1 MLESIRAFNKGV
13 LWIGLGLGVALAF
26 PLAAQ
31 QDVPP
36 PTAQA
41 LADYR
46 RSCAAEISSLLAERG
61 GGSSAINNIDFDYH
75 SARLGRRPGG
85 RGDGYPRLATAEEL
99 QRSIPLVGTVSGD
112 TFNATYPPLMR
123 CAMRVAM
130 RYAPGSRTPAPVQA
144 QRAVRPSID
153 GQWVASNV
161 TNPLGQGPVN
171 PTPQLTITSKPGGIS
186 VISNVDHLNGFYPL
200 YHQWPTAGKY
210 GSSHFIYFDENAPDY
225 IEVWPGTGYSGMF
238 LRASPQRSTAPGV
251 VSRPRTVAPPG
262 RVPTQTPA
270 NRKDAFF
277 DRASSLIRD
286 GKIEAALPLLE
297 EGVRMGDPRAQYVL
311 AIILA
316 NDGPVPQDLPRALT
330 LMRLAAAQN
339 LPQAVAKLPQM
350 EQLAA
355 RGPARNDGSV
365 ANPPPNQSATAGM
378 IPEVARAYNNTT
390 DPAIRARI
398 VRNAAQY
405 AKSRPSLVV
414 RANVGSNCIRAD
426 MINYE
431 FEAKREIWWAETRFK
446 NTCRTDQIV
455 FVEDQM
461 RNAGNAGMPVTN
473 VGRFFGTWDRRR
485 DPNVGFKPY
494 NLDGDIPRYRFSAG
508 AELTAG
514 QGFYYN
520 DPNNLL
526 ELWIGSCTARSP
538 ADIAQVAFRPAANLR
553 DDPRIA
559 CVQGIQGAKEF

>member
-1 MLESIRAFNKGV
+1 MIRNGSMMSLSVAAV
-13 LWIGLGLGVALAF
+13 LTNMFFATATAVLAVPEATPNPDISPSERALAV
-26 PLAAQ
+26 Q
-31 QDVPP
+31 
-36 PTAQA
+36 
-41 LADYR
+41 DYR
-46 RSCAAEISSLLAERG
+46 RTCASQISAWQASWKAAGYSVDNVSERIDTEYTDLIIMHPNITALRKARSDYSQRIPSSLGERDMVDICALNVAIRRG
-61 GGSSAINNIDFDYH
+61 ASA
-75 SARLGRRPGG
+75 
-85 RGDGYPRLATAEEL
+85 
-99 QRSIPLVGTVSGD
+99 
-112 TFNATYPPLMR
+112 PP
-123 CAMRVAM
+123 
-130 RYAPGSRTPAPVQA
+130 PVQA
-144 QRAVRPSID
+144 QRPVRPSID

-200 YHQWPTAGKY
+200 YYEWPTAGKY

-494 NLDGDIPRYRFSAG
+494 NLDGDIPRYRISAG

-514 QGFYYN
+514 QGFYYH

-526 ELWIGSCTARSP
+526 ELWIGSCPARSP
-538 ADIAQVAFRPAANLR
+538 ANIAQVAFRPAANLR